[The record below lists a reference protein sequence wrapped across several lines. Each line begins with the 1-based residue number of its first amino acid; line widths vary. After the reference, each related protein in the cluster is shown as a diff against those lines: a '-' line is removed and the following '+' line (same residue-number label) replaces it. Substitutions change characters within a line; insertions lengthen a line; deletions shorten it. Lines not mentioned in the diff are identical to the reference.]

1 MKPVFFIT
9 KSEQLQIRKTK
20 KKKKKITY
28 NPQKEMPHPE
38 EAKEIANREK
48 ENDIFLYD
56 RKK

>member
-1 MKPVFFIT
+1 MFFIT